1 MGVCNIPDISQGKIY
16 EIFEGFDMVSAY
28 IDNLLVITKYDFKDN
43 LKALGEILQRLSEPG
58 LKVIP

>member
-1 MGVCNIPDISQGKIY
+1 MGVCNIPDISQGNIY

-43 LKALGEILQRLSEPG
+43 LKAQGEILQRLSEPG